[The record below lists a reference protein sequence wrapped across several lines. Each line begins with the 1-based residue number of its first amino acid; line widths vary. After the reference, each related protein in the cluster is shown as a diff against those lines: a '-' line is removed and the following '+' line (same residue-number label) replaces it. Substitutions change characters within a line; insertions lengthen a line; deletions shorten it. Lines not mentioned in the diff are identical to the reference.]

1 MIVSIGVVTRK
12 FESNVIV
19 VIDVCREES
28 DPRIIEGGAN
38 VQLRSFKTSVHNVE
52 ALVSYK
58 AE

>member
-1 MIVSIGVVTRK
+1 MIVSMA
-12 FESNVIV
+12 V
-19 VIDVCREES
+19 VIMHFGSKCAHVCREES

>member
-1 MIVSIGVVTRK
+1 MAVVYFGSKCIVLAH
-12 FESNVIV
+12 
-19 VIDVCREES
+19 VCREES